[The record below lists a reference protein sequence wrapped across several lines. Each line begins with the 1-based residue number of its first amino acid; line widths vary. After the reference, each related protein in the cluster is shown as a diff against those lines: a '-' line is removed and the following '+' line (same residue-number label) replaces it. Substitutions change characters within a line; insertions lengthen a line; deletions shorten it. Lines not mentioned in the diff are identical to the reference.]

1 MILIPTTGRCRKLSA
16 SPAFIVALAV
26 LLCCWSSLPA
36 AAQTQDAAAPSV
48 SQQLEK
54 LATALRATQQQV
66 EQSQQQI
73 QQMQAEID
81 RLRALL
87 AVKDAARDAGT
98 PATATPVPAPV
109 PVTAAAAGAS
119 TAASSET
126 AEEIDILKSAS
137 AQQQQT
143 KVESSSRFPVRLTG
157 LVLFNA
163 FVNHG
168 AVDEIDLP
176 SSALLPSTT
185 SSNIST
191 GASLRQTILGLEGT
205 GPVLD
210 GAQTRAR
217 VSMDFF
223 GGVTDGATGGPA
235 GTVRLRTAAIT
246 AAWTHDT
253 LEANYDTPLI
263 SPLSPD
269 SFATVAQPSLAWSGN
284 LWTWAPQL
292 LWTHT
297 FALPNPDRTVSFQ
310 LGLLDT
316 QTLNAASYFTQRSV
330 GAGEASGQPSY
341 ETRLAYSAGKAHS
354 GGNEEPHLELGIG
367 GLYGRQNY
375 KGNQQVDTWATT
387 ADWMIP
393 LGMRLRVSG
402 ELYRGR
408 GLGDLGGGAYR
419 NTVMYAVPNST
430 ATYLRALDAEG
441 GWLQLGYRV
450 SSRLQAHA
458 SMGQDSASGN
468 ELRTSVPLS
477 GTSPIYFYA
486 RNRSIV
492 GNLIFRPWSSI
503 IISPEYRRLQSW
515 PILGSANT
523 ANIFTLTFGYEF

>member
-1 MILIPTTGRCRKLSA
+1 MIRIPMNRHRQLSMLVLA
-16 SPAFIVALAV
+16 SVLCFVAA
-26 LLCCWSSLPA
+26 LPA
-36 AAQTQDAAAPSV
+36 KAQAANTPHSSV

-54 LATALRATQQQV
+54 LAAALHATQQQV

-73 QQMQAEID
+73 QQMQAEIE

-87 AVKDAARDAGT
+87 AAKEASPKPAGQPPA
-98 PATATPVPAPV
+98 PATT
-109 PVTAAAAGAS
+109 TD
-119 TAASSET
+119 SSET
-126 AEEIDILKSAS
+126 SEDIDILKSAS

-143 KVESSSRFPVRLTG
+143 KVESSSRFPVRLKG
-157 LVLFNA
+157 LVLFN
-163 FVNHG
+163 FFNNQG
-168 AVDEIDLP
+168 TVDQIDLP

-185 SSNIST
+185 SSNTST
-191 GASLRQTILGLEGT
+191 GASLRQMVLGLEGT
-205 GPVLD
+205 GPVLS
-210 GAQTRAR
+210 GAQTSAR

-223 GGVTDGATGGPA
+223 GGVTGSATSGPA
-235 GTVRLRTAAIT
+235 GTVRLRTAAIS
-246 AAWTHDT
+246 AAWNHDT

-284 LWTWAPQL
+284 LWTWAPQF

-297 FALPNPDRTVSFQ
+297 LPLAKASRTFTFE

-316 QTLNAASYFTQRSV
+316 QTLNAASNLTQRSI

-341 ETRLAYSAGKAHS
+341 ETRLAYGSGK
-354 GGNEEPHLELGIG
+354 GERRFELGIG
-367 GLYGRQNY
+367 GLYGRKDY
-375 KGNQQVDTWATT
+375 KGNQRVDTWATT
-387 ADWMIP
+387 ADWRVP
-393 LGMRLRVSG
+393 FGNRLHFAG

-419 NTVMYAVPNST
+419 NTVTYSFPNST

-441 GWLQLGYRV
+441 GWLQWSYKL
-450 SSRLQAHA
+450 SSTLSANA
-458 SMGQDSASGN
+458 SLGQDSASGN
-468 ELRTSVPLS
+468 ELRSSIPLT
-477 GTSPIYFYA
+477 GAGPIFFYA

-503 IISPEYRRLQSW
+503 ILSPEYRRLQSW

-523 ANIFTLTFGYEF
+523 ANIYTLTFGYQF

>member
-1 MILIPTTGRCRKLSA
+1 MILIPMKSSRRHVSTVRISTMLLA
-16 SPAFIVALAV
+16 SLFSFVTA
-26 LLCCWSSLPA
+26 LPA
-36 AAQTQDAAAPSV
+36 KAQTESTTDPSV

-54 LATALRATQQQV
+54 LAAALHATQQQV

-73 QQMQAEID
+73 RQMQAEID

-87 AVKDAARDAGT
+87 AAKGSPSQT
-98 PATATPVPAPV
+98 
-109 PVTAAAAGAS
+109 S
-119 TAASSET
+119 TAAMPLPTSASATGAVASTSEKSEDS
-126 AEEIDILKSAS
+126 EEIDILKSAS

-143 KVESSSRFPVRLTG
+143 KVESSSRLPVRLTG

-163 FVNHG
+163 FINQG
-168 AVDEIDLP
+168 TVDQIDLP
-176 SSALLPSTT
+176 SSALLPSTI
-185 SSNIST
+185 SSNVSM

-205 GPVLD
+205 GPVLG
-210 GAQTRAR
+210 GAQTSAR

-223 GGVTDGATGGPA
+223 GGVTGAATSGPA

-246 AAWTHDT
+246 ATWTHDK

-284 LWTWAPQL
+284 LWTWAPQFMWMHSFDL
-292 LWTHT
+292 RNT
-297 FALPNPDRTVSFQ
+297 DRSLSFQ

-316 QTLNAASYFTQRSV
+316 QTLNAAGSLTQRSI
-330 GAGEASGQPSY
+330 GAGEASGQPRY
-341 ETRLAYSAGKAHS
+341 EARMAYNSGKDE
-354 GGNEEPHLELGIG
+354 NHLQFGVG
-367 GLYGRQNY
+367 CLYGRQDY

-387 ADWMIP
+387 ADWLAP
-393 LGMRLRVSG
+393 LGTRLRISG

-419 NTVMYAVPNST
+419 DIVTYNFSNST

-441 GWLQLGYRV
+441 GWLQWSYKL
-450 SSRLQAHA
+450 SSTLHA
-458 SMGQDSASGN
+458 NASIGQDSASGN

-477 GTSPIYFYA
+477 GAGPIFFYA
-486 RNRSIV
+486 RNRRIV

-503 IISPEYRRLQSW
+503 IFSPEYRRLQSW
-515 PILGSANT
+515 PILGSVNT
-523 ANIFTLTFGYEF
+523 ANIYTLTFGYQF